1 MSDNDTL
8 VEELLKSIQ
17 STTSLIQGLM
27 SEIKSNEK
35 ALTTLEVK
43 LEGLTESAKILSKI
57 VRDDNG
63 SQSILT
69 RVALLENDLA
79 DLNANYKEF
88 KTHIYKKIENTQES
102 ISKNNKILEKKFD
115 KFIEEKNHKENTHVE
130 KVIAG
135 LKIVPG
141 VLALVLVLVKL
152 IWGIGG

>member
-1 MSDNDTL
+1 MSENETL

-43 LEGLTESAKILSKI
+43 LESLTESAKVLSKI

-63 SQSILT
+63 NKSILT

-79 DLNANYKEF
+79 DLNTNYKEF
-88 KTHIYKKIENTQES
+88 KTHIYKKMESAQENILKT
-102 ISKNNKILEKKFD
+102 NKMLEKRID
-115 KFIEEKNHKENTHVE
+115 RVVEEKNNKENTHKE